1 MVYCKNMLPFLALG
15 LFTTQ
20 VLDFIKTR
28 QKLLRY
34 AIKAGGVLLIIN
46 GYVSGEM
53 DKERMEN
60 IIKETLESKK

>member
-1 MVYCKNMLPFLALG
+1 MLPFLALG

>member
-1 MVYCKNMLPFLALG
+1 MLPFLALG
-15 LFTTQ
+15 LFITQ

-34 AIKAGGVLLIIN
+34 TIKAGGVLFIIN
-46 GYVSGEM
+46 GYVAGEM

>member
-1 MVYCKNMLPFLALG
+1 MLPFLALG

-34 AIKAGGVLLIIN
+34 TIKSGGVLLIIN

>member
-1 MVYCKNMLPFLALG
+1 MLPFLALG

-34 AIKAGGVLLIIN
+34 TIKAGGVLLIIN